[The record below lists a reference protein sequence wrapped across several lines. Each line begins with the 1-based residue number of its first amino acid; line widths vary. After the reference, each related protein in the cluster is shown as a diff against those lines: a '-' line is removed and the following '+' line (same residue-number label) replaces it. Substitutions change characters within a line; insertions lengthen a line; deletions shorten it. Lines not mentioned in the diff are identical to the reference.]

1 MPTPA
6 FINIE
11 GTDRSG
17 KTTLATRLAADLTS
31 EGVPVVVL
39 HDPGGTPLGLTMREL
54 IKSSKSL
61 QPMTELFVFCA
72 ARHEMV
78 ETRIKPAL
86 DSGHTVITA
95 RFTPS
100 TLAYQ
105 GRGRELPME
114 TVKSISASAAAGLQ
128 PDLTV
133 ILDIDEATARARGK
147 DTSDRFERER
157 AAFYR
162 RVRLGYLEYARENP
176 DECEVIDASASETE
190 VWLQL
195 KKMVEHTLNR

>member
-1 MPTPA
+1 MPKPA

-17 KTTLATRLAADLTS
+17 KTTLATRLAGHLSS
-31 EGVPVVVL
+31 EKLPVVLL
-39 HDPGGTPLGLTMREL
+39 HDPGGTPLGLAISQL
-54 IKSSKSL
+54 IKGSEPL
-61 QPMTELFVFCA
+61 QPLTELFVFCA

-86 DSGHTVITA
+86 ASGHTVITA

-105 GRGRELPME
+105 GRGRQLPMD
-114 TVKSISASAAAGLQ
+114 TVSTVAATAAAGLE

-133 ILDIDEATARARGK
+133 ILDIDQVTAHSRGR
-147 DTSDRFERER
+147 DPADRFESEKE
-157 AAFYR
+157 AFYQ
-162 RVRLGYLEYARENP
+162 RVRLGYQEYARDHP
-176 DECEVIDASASETE
+176 AQCELIDASVSETE

-195 KKMVEHTLNR
+195 RKMVEHTLNK